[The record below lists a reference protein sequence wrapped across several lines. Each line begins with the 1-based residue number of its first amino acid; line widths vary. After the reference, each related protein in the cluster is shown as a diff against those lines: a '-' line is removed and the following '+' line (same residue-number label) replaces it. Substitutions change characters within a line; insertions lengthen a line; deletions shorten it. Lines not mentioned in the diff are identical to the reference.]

1 MRKISFLLF
10 FVFSSAV
17 AQEIDKLNKRE
28 LKELANNQKEQIV
41 IKNSQI
47 NDQNLIIENSSEK
60 IKELNQI
67 KAQLEISLSE
77 SEKNLKVFVVLIKM
91 FVLQ

>member
-28 LKELANNQKEQIV
+28 LKELANNQKEQII

-67 KAQLEISLSE
+67 KAP
-77 SEKNLKVFVVLIKM
+77 K
-91 FVLQ
+91 

>member
-77 SEKNLKVFVVLIKM
+77 SEKNLKVLESYKLSSIFT
-91 FVLQ
+91 

>member
-47 NDQNLIIENSSEK
+47 NDQNLIIENSSE
-60 IKELNQI
+60 
-67 KAQLEISLSE
+67 
-77 SEKNLKVFVVLIKM
+77 
-91 FVLQ
+91 